1 MADIYKE
8 AARLGLRFI
17 TPKGSLSVEQ
27 AWHLGLTDLKASVRA
42 AKKALKISEDEDEL
56 SFLETETKVNKED
69 QLRFD
74 ILKDIYLTIKG
85 EKDEAANK
93 AEMKR
98 RDQEILAIIASKKDE
113 QLKGKSIEELEA
125 MLSVK

>member
-8 AARLGLRFI
+8 AARLSLRFT
-17 TPKGSLSVEQ
+17 TPKGALSVEQ
-27 AWHLGLTDLKASVRA
+27 IWNLGSTDLKTSVRA
-42 AKKALKISEDEDEL
+42 ARKALKVTEDEDDL

-69 QLRFD
+69 KLRFD
-74 ILKDIYLTIKG
+74 ILKDVYMTLRA
-85 EKDEAANK
+85 EKDEASNK

-125 MLSVK
+125 MLSIK